1 MFNKKKEDKMDTF
14 KNTLDAITRSS
25 QSSSLHAKYQ
35 LVLELLIDLTNRRK
49 DLEDQIK
56 KLDEV
61 GREKELGIPQ
71 RAEDMTR

>member
-25 QSSSLHAKYQ
+25 QSSSLYARLN
-35 LVLELLIDLTNRRK
+35 LVSDLMADLQNRK
-49 DLEDQIK
+49 NDLEDQIK

-61 GREKELGIPQ
+61 R
-71 RAEDMTR
+71 T

>member
-35 LVLELLIDLTNRRK
+35 LILELLIDLTNRRN

-56 KLDEV
+56 KLNEV
-61 GREKELGIPQ
+61 G
-71 RAEDMTR
+71 T

>member
-14 KNTLDAITRSS
+14 KNTLDAITRTN

-61 GREKELGIPQ
+61 R
-71 RAEDMTR
+71 T

>member
-25 QSSSLHAKYQ
+25 KSSSLHAKYQ
-35 LVLELLIDLTNRRK
+35 LVLELLIDLTNRRN

-61 GREKELGIPQ
+61 R
-71 RAEDMTR
+71 T

>member
-25 QSSSLHAKYQ
+25 QSSSLYSRLN
-35 LVLELLIDLTNRRK
+35 LVLDLMADLQNRRN
-49 DLEDQIK
+49 DLEEQIK

-61 GREKELGIPQ
+61 R
-71 RAEDMTR
+71 T

>member
-1 MFNKKKEDKMDTF
+1 MFNKRKDKMDTF

-49 DLEDQIK
+49 DLEDQIR

-61 GREKELGIPQ
+61 R
-71 RAEDMTR
+71 T

>member
-1 MFNKKKEDKMDTF
+1 MDTF

-35 LVLELLIDLTNRRK
+35 LVLELLIDLTNRRN

-61 GREKELGIPQ
+61 R
-71 RAEDMTR
+71 T